1 MLPGIEI
8 GTWNQT
14 ENKTRIKSGVWRSK
28 PLKSPGKD
36 IMRNQ
41 TVRLFLY
48 SSIAIVALSFAWGFK
63 YIPKQRD
70 LAETSVK
77 SSLEQE
83 LTTLT
88 GAVRSSTKAIR
99 FQLLDVLKAE
109 GNDHATRAFQDSIF
123 ASATLV
129 EFKDGMWKPM
139 WFSAKSKDEFNQDVV
154 QSMFKDWPLAKLNN
168 GETYFGKAGEIQGT
182 AYFAVLVPVKRPS
195 GIPMVGIGIFPANQ
209 FGLTFNADRTREVR
223 VVDDKGFALALS
235 RPAYLGASVRH
246 EKLIE
251 EMLDGDEVSA
261 RQQWKNDNGVR
272 LAGAGQR
279 LGDSNLLV
287 TIEAP
292 LEFGM
297 TWIWQSWLFLIF
309 CTAVAVGLNWYLVN
323 SLMQPLLSQI
333 STSDAMIEQLKRSL
347 NEKSNEPGTL
357 NVNVAKK
364 VPPIP
369 ETELEDFE
377 FIEPSATVV
386 AKAQEQE
393 PAKTSLGKIVKAAV
407 RGQEGRL
414 KEKDIKV
421 QQTGLDTIEIK
432 QDALQ
437 LQTAIEEVLKNAI
450 ESMGE
455 SETKWITVLGEQKDG
470 RIHLKVEDTGSGI
483 AAENLEKIFDPFFS
497 TKDEQG
503 VSRGLGLNVV
513 RRVLEEIG
521 GEVTIK
527 NRGVTDGVV
536 VEMSWPSEAKV
547 EADVTEEFVVPVKKE
562 APKSAPVKSVT
573 EHALS
578 AAALLD
584 DLIGE
589 EDYSSIIM
597 NAPLVKSRPEKFNEA
612 AIRKPKVMRTLD

>member
-1 MLPGIEI
+1 
-8 GTWNQT
+8 
-14 ENKTRIKSGVWRSK
+14 
-28 PLKSPGKD
+28 
-36 IMRNQ
+36 MRNQ
-41 TVRLFLY
+41 AVRLFLY
-48 SSIAIVALSFAWGFK
+48 SSIAIIALSFAWGIK

-83 LTTLT
+83 LTTIT
-88 GAVRSSTKAIR
+88 GAVRASTKAIR

-123 ASATLV
+123 TSATLV
-129 EFKDGMWKPM
+129 EFKDGTWKPL
-139 WFSAKSKDEFNQDVV
+139 WFSGKSKEEFNSEAV
-154 QSMFKDWPLAKLNN
+154 QSMFKDWPLAKINN
-168 GETYFGKAGEIQGT
+168 GDTYFSKAGEIQGT

-209 FGLTFNADRTREVR
+209 FGLSFSADRTREVR

-246 EKLIE
+246 ERLVE

-287 TIEAP
+287 TVEAP
-292 LEFGM
+292 LEFGRA
-297 TWIWQSWLFLIF
+297 WIWQSWLFLIF
-309 CTAVAVGLNWYLVN
+309 CTLVAVGLNWYLVN

-347 NEKSNEPGTL
+347 NEKTIEPGAL
-357 NVNVAKK
+357 NVRAAKL
-364 VPPIP
+364 PAIP
-369 ETELEDFE
+369 ETELEDFT
-377 FIEPSATVV
+377 FIEPAAAVT
-386 AKAQEQE
+386 AKAQEPE
-393 PAKTSLGKIVKAAV
+393 PAKSSLGKIVKAAV
-407 RGQEGRL
+407 RGQESRL

-421 QQTGLDTIEIK
+421 QQTGLDTIEIEH
-432 QDALQ
+432 DALQ

-450 ESMGE
+450 ESMSE
-455 SETKWITVLGEQKDG
+455 SETKWITILGEQKNG
-470 RIHLKVEDTGSGI
+470 RINLKIEDTGSGI
-483 AAENLEKIFDPFFS
+483 AAENLNKIFDPFFS

-521 GEVTIK
+521 GEVKIA
-527 NRGVTDGVV
+527 NRDLTGGVV
-536 VEMSWPSEAKV
+536 VEMSWPSEAKP
-547 EADVTEEFVVPVKKE
+547 EAVKEAAAPAPKKVE

-589 EDYSSIIM
+589 EDYASIIM
-597 NAPLVKSRPEKFNEA
+597 NAPLVKTKTEKINEG